1 MILADLTEKAGTD
14 PAYDLWQLSYAKPSA
29 NWHRHVRIFRHREE
43 GASWAEIARDHGL
56 RRSAPKRSY
65 GVVAEHLEKL
75 AESGGAITPDMT
87 LARCPGITRRL
98 VNALERNGI
107 LTLRE
112 AACCREEDLRRM
124 PWLGRLGIEELKRLM
139 EIAEPW

>member
-1 MILADLTEKAGTD
+1 MTKKAAGSDLAH
-14 PAYDLWQLSYAKPSA
+14 DLWQISYAKPPV
-29 NWHRHVRIFRHREE
+29 NWHRHVRIFRQRED
-43 GASWAEIARDHGL
+43 GALWSEIGRDHGL
-56 RRSAPKRSY
+56 SRSAPKRSY
-65 GVVAEHLEKL
+65 DVVAKHLEKL
-75 AESGGAITPDMT
+75 AETGGTITRDTT

-124 PWLGRLGIEELKRLM
+124 PWLGRFGIEEMKRLM